1 MSSGPVSTFLQQAT
15 NASTA
20 LGSINPDIY
29 TYSNST
35 WQVLAASDKMASP
48 SGWVLEAS
56 AQGQLVGSPR
66 IQDLSRLVA
75 GDMDLDWEDVSPFY
89 RDHAGEQISYDLI
102 CLLNR
107 LWVDVELALV

>member
-29 TYSNST
+29 AYSNST